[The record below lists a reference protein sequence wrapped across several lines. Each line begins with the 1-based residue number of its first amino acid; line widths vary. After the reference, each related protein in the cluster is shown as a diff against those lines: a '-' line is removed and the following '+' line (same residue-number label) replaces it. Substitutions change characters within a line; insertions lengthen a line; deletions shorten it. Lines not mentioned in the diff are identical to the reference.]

1 MQHFGP
7 RQALVAGRPPREQRV
22 RPGLRLLEPA
32 SDEPQPAER
41 AGNSYAYGEVAFGAQ
56 APRERSSDVLLAVF
70 RAGQPHSALGGHEQQ
85 RFNALADGPDECHV
99 AATHLLQLAAF
110 FELVDCE
117 LTNG

>member
-7 RQALVAGRPPREQRV
+7 GQTLVAGRPSREQRV

-32 SDEPQPAER
+32 GDEPQPAER

-70 RAGQPHSALGGHEQQ
+70 RAGPPHSALGGHEQQ
-85 RFNALADGPDECHV
+85 RFDTLADGPDECRVV
-99 AATHLLQLAAF
+99 AAHLLQLAVF
-110 FELVDCE
+110 FEL
-117 LTNG
+117 L